1 MECTCIYFLG
11 MGQEKGRNIVEGNQ
25 CYLLASH
32 RLILTSELIR
42 VDDFINRVMPE
53 HKSSICDT

>member
-1 MECTCIYFLG
+1 MLIE
-11 MGQEKGRNIVEGNQ
+11 
-25 CYLLASH
+25 SH
-32 RLILTSELIR
+32 QLIKFMKIDSCGETIR